1 MGHDGHD
8 HDHGHSHHHPHHH
21 ERSPAADEHKAH
33 APVSVSGFVITCSDS
48 RDLNSDLTGRA
59 IRESLEVN
67 GHSVAGHRI
76 IPDDAEAIRAMIHE
90 ASASGAR
97 AVIINGGTGIAK
109 KDVTVECVEALFEK
123 TLPGFGELFRMLS
136 FDMIGSP
143 AMMSRATAG
152 TYKSMIVFALP
163 GSPQAVKIAMDK
175 LILPELGH
183 AVRELAR

>member
-8 HDHGHSHHHPHHH
+8 HDHGHSHPHHH

-33 APVSVSGFVITCSDS
+33 APISVAGFVITCSDS
-48 RDLNSDLTGRA
+48 RDMSSDLTGRA
-59 IRESLEVN
+59 IREALEVN
-67 GHSVAGHRI
+67 GHTVAGHRI
-76 IPDDAEAIRAMIHE
+76 IPDEAEAIRAMIHE
-90 ASASGAR
+90 AQASGAR
-97 AVIINGGTGIAK
+97 AVIINGGTGIAN

-136 FDMIGSP
+136 FDVIGSP

-152 TYKSMIVFALP
+152 TYKSMIIFALP
-163 GSPQAVKIAMDK
+163 GSPQAVKVAMDK